1 MPGVNPRGFS
11 NDLDNVMA
19 MQEKRHNRRIQVTL
33 PISFMG
39 KEKGIGIV
47 RNLSRGGCQME
58 CMADLAPQDS
68 LTMHLTLSPDD
79 APLII
84 EAASVRRYDEHL
96 FSVAFLV
103 MDTKEQE
110 RLRLYLSQF
119 EEAKRPKGTP

>member
-1 MPGVNPRGFS
+1 
-11 NDLDNVMA
+11 MA
-19 MQEKRHNRRIQVTL
+19 RQEKRHNRRIQVTL

-58 CMADLAPQDS
+58 CMADLPSQNS
-68 LTMHLTLSPDD
+68 LIMHLTLSPDD

-84 EAASVRRYDEHL
+84 DAASVRRCDEHL

-110 RLRLYLSQF
+110 RLRVYLAHFDETQ
-119 EEAKRPKGTP
+119 RPKGTP

>member
-1 MPGVNPRGFS
+1 
-11 NDLDNVMA
+11 MA
-19 MQEKRHNRRIQVTL
+19 RQEKRHNRRIQVTL
-33 PISFMG
+33 PISFIG

-58 CMADLAPQDS
+58 SMADLPAQNS
-68 LTMHLTLSPDD
+68 LIMHLTLSPDE

-84 EAASVRRYDEHL
+84 EAASVRRCDEHL

-110 RLRLYLSQF
+110 RLRLYLSRFNETQ
-119 EEAKRPKGTP
+119 RPKGAP

>member
-1 MPGVNPRGFS
+1 
-11 NDLDNVMA
+11 MA
-19 MQEKRHNRRIQVTL
+19 RQEKRHNRRIQVTL

-58 CMADLAPQDS
+58 CMADLAAQNS
-68 LTMHLTLSPDD
+68 LIMHLTLSPNE

-96 FSVAFLV
+96 FSVAFLL
-103 MDTKEQE
+103 MDAKEQE
-110 RLRLYLSQF
+110 RLRLYLSNF
-119 EEAKRPKGTP
+119 DEKPRPKGPPGGANATD